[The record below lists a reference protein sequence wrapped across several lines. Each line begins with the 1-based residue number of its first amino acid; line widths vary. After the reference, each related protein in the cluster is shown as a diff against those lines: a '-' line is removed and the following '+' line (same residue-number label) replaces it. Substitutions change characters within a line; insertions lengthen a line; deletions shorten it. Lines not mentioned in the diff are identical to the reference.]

1 MSPHIPFPTG
11 SSEAYG
17 LLPILAALTAIF
29 VLFTWVRLRQLTAS
43 ERPATNPLAIYVYR
57 PAQQHSVET
66 FAVDSFCGE
75 PVAPFDTS
83 ITIAVPREP
92 GNYPLIVYLQDQ
104 HESIASGQEWQKY
117 WAEAGYAVM
126 VLRNKLPA
134 TVLDEE
140 LSAKLRNE
148 YVPMVRRLLTAL
160 GNRGTA
166 PFASINLK
174 NPVFVGCGSGADI
187 ARALAD
193 AHRADIRPASEKGL
207 PQVLILL
214 DPHAGKFAEGRDG
227 KVSSCEG
234 HAIFVLKVGDQ
245 EKILQFSIYPL
256 TNQEI
261 CPSSPALEIPYADAM
276 RHLSLGFL
284 DAIVKKDPVAI
295 EWLEHDAGR
304 WLESVGKLQYA

>member
-1 MSPHIPFPTG
+1 MRVFQGIDDLAQAAGTHMGHGEWHTVTQEQVDLFADATGDHQWIHVDPERAAGGPFGTTIAHGYLTLSLVPLFAAGVYTVEGVRMAVNYGCNKVRFPAPVPVG
-11 SSEAYG
+11 S
-17 LLPILAALTAIF
+17 
-29 VLFTWVRLRQLTAS
+29 RLRG
-43 ERPATNPLAIYVYR
+43 
-57 PAQQHSVET
+57 SVT
-66 FAVDSFCGE
+66 LDS
-75 PVAPFDTS
+75 V
-83 ITIAVPREP
+83 
-92 GNYPLIVYLQDQ
+92 
-104 HESIASGQEWQKY
+104 
-117 WAEAGYAVM
+117 
-126 VLRNKLPA
+126 PA
-134 TVLDEE
+134 TVLAEK
-140 LSAKLRNE
+140 LSAKLRIE

-261 CPSSPALEIPYADAM
+261 CPSSPALKISYADAM